1 MTGING
7 LSRLPRLYIEPTL
20 VPDAHEGATC
30 PILPEQARY
39 LGTVLRKKVEEQV
52 RVFHAGMGEWLASIA
67 ELRKDRGTVALQRQI
82 RSPQACP
89 PLRLAFALLKR
100 DATDLVLRMGTEL
113 GVSEFLPIM
122 TERTNTHRTNPERLH
137 AIAVEAAE
145 QCERLDIPA
154 IAPVQTLPALLGN
167 WPQQTTLF
175 AAIERLDAR
184 EGGGAVQA
192 PPHVRAGDGLLIG
205 PEGGLSEGECK
216 TLLTRPFI
224 APISL
229 GSLVLRADTAVVA
242 GLALLGNGLRS
253 APVSSQ

>member
-1 MTGING
+1 MTGMNG
-7 LSRLPRLYIEPTL
+7 LSRLPRLYMDPAL
-20 VPDAHEGATC
+20 VPTTQESAPC
-30 PILPEQARY
+30 PITPEQARY
-39 LGTVLRKKVEEQV
+39 LGTVLRKKAGEQV

-67 ELRKDRGTVALQRQI
+67 EIRKDRGGLTLERQL
-82 RSPQACP
+82 RAPQPCP

-113 GVSEFLPIM
+113 GVTEFLPLV
-122 TERTNTHRTNPERLH
+122 TERTNTHRINPERLH

-154 IAPVQTLPALLGN
+154 IAQVQTLPALLGN
-167 WPQQTTLF
+167 WPQQASLF
-175 AAIERLDAR
+175 AAIERLDER
-184 EGGGAVQA
+184 ENTPHPTTRPVQE
-192 PPHVRAGDGLLIG
+192 GDGLLIG
-205 PEGGLSEGECK
+205 PEGGLSDDECQ
-216 TLLTRPFI
+216 TLLKRPFV